1 MKKKMLSILLMGFI
15 VVGLTGCGNKTNK
28 NDSNNFNN
36 DNAVKSSKMYVLT
49 CSHSQEA
56 DNEYEPTTSNVEEF
70 TYDDNNTL
78 KTIKIKNEYDYS
90 TKELADKYRASE
102 EKSAERQNTYSGV
115 KVEID
120 KVSETKFVVIEE
132 YDVKNVDKD
141 SVFVN
146 SDKYLD
152 EGNKFSVNEYKSY
165 YESLHKNRNGK
176 CLTTEK

>member
-1 MKKKMLSILLMGFI
+1 MTVGTLFRAEALSGII
-15 VVGLTGCGNKTNK
+15 P
-28 NDSNNFNN
+28 
-36 DNAVKSSKMYVLT
+36 A
-49 CSHSQEA
+49 
-56 DNEYEPTTSNVEEF
+56 
-70 TYDDNNTL
+70 
-78 KTIKIKNEYDYS
+78 KTIRIKNEYDYS

-141 SVFVN
+141 SVFFN